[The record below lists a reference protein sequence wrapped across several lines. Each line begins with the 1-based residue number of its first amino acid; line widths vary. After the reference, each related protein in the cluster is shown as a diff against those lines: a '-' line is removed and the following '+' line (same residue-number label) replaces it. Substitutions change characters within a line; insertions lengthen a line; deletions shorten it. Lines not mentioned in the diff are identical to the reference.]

1 MIRAE
6 RATPGDAVVVRV
18 SGPTATIITRDG
30 EQEARLTPR
39 VPGGPAVAGDR
50 VLLRPDTDAA
60 GRRRGAPAHDV
71 LERGDG
77 GDKRA
82 RPIVANADLL
92 VVVAAVVDP
101 PLRDRLI
108 DRYLV
113 AASLGRLEAALVITK
128 TDLPHDAAALEELLA
143 PYRELGYPALTG
155 NARTAPPSPR
165 RSARSSTG
173 GWRSWRGTP
182 GWASRPSR
190 AALTGVE
197 RAVGAVSE
205 KVRTG
210 RHTTSDPRLIPLPA
224 GGAVVDT
231 AGVRTFHLPRL
242 DRARLEVGLPGD
254 RAGRGGLSF
263 PRLRPRR
270 RRGLRGRR
278 RGAGRA
284 AWRAIGGCWRRC
296 ADDRLAEP
304 VRALTRPRARP

>member
-1 MIRAE
+1 MIRAD

-18 SGPTATIITRDG
+18 SGPTATIITDGG

-50 VLLRPDTDAA
+50 VRLRADTDPPVVVEVLP
-60 GRRRGAPAHDV
+60 RTSV

-92 VVVAAVVDP
+92 LVVAAVVDP

-113 AASLGRLEAALVITK
+113 AATLGRLEPALVITK
-128 TDLPHDAAALEELLA
+128 TDLPHDPAALEELLR
-143 PYRELGYPALTG
+143 PYRELGYPTLTG
-155 NARTAPPSPR
+155 NARTPGLAEEVRALIDGRVAILAGHSGVGK
-165 RSARSSTG
+165 STLT
-173 GWRSWRGTP
+173 R
-182 GWASRPSR
+182 
-190 AALTGVE
+190 ALTGVE
-197 RAVGAVSE
+197 RAVGAISE

-210 RHTTSDPRLIPLPA
+210 RHTTSDPRLIPMPG

-242 DRARLEVGLPGD
+242 DRARLEAGFPEIARAAGGCRFRGCAHDGD
-254 RAGRGGLSF
+254 AGCAVVAAVS
-263 PRLRPRR
+263 PRR
-270 RRGLRGRR
+270 LESYRRM
-278 RGAGRA
+278 
-284 AWRAIGGCWRRC
+284 
-296 ADDRLAEP
+296 LAEM
-304 VRALTRPRARP
+304 R

>member
-1 MIRAE
+1 VIRAE

-50 VLLRPDTDAA
+50 VLLRPDTDPPVVVEVLP
-60 GRRRGAPAHDV
+60 RTSV

-155 NARTAPPSPR
+155 NARTAPLAEEVRALIDGRVAILAGHSGVGK
-165 RSARSSTG
+165 STLT
-173 GWRSWRGTP
+173 R
-182 GWASRPSR
+182 
-190 AALTGVE
+190 ALTGVE

-242 DRARLEVGLPGD
+242 DRARLE
-254 RAGRGGLSF
+254 AGF
-263 PRLRPRR
+263 PEI
-270 RRGLRGRR
+270 
-278 RGAGRA
+278 ARA
-284 AWRAIGGCWRRC
+284 AEGCRFRGCAHDGDAGCAVVGAVPARRLESY
-296 ADDRLAEP
+296 RRMLAEM
-304 VRALTRPRARP
+304 R

>member
-6 RATPGDAVVVRV
+6 RAAPGDAVVVRV

-50 VLLRPDTDAA
+50 VRLRPDTDPPVIVEVLP
-60 GRRRGAPAHDV
+60 RTSV

-113 AASLGRLEAALVITK
+113 AAALGRLEAALVITK
-128 TDLPHDAAALEELLA
+128 TDLPHDAAALDELLA
-143 PYRELGYPALTG
+143 PYRELGYPTLTG
-155 NARTAPPSPR
+155 NARTAALAEEVRALIDGRVAILAGHSGVGK
-165 RSARSSTG
+165 STLT
-173 GWRSWRGTP
+173 R
-182 GWASRPSR
+182 
-190 AALTGVE
+190 ALTGVE

-210 RHTTSDPRLIPLPA
+210 RHTTSDPRLIPLPG

-242 DRARLEVGLPGD
+242 DRARLE
-254 RAGRGGLSF
+254 AGF
-263 PRLRPRR
+263 PEI
-270 RRGLRGRR
+270 
-278 RGAGRA
+278 ARA
-284 AWRAIGGCWRRC
+284 AEGCRFRGCAHDGDAGCAVVGAVPARRLESY
-296 ADDRLAEP
+296 RRMLAEM
-304 VRALTRPRARP
+304 R